1 MKRALRLVATESGAR
16 RPVAEGRVD
25 DSQVS
30 ADDEDIEDAG
40 GVGQPVI
47 ESVLGGKVIAEL
59 DT

>member
-1 MKRALRLVATESGAR
+1 MKRALRLVATEGGDRRSGPEA
-16 RPVAEGRVD
+16 RVD

-30 ADDEDIEDAG
+30 EDDEDIEDAG